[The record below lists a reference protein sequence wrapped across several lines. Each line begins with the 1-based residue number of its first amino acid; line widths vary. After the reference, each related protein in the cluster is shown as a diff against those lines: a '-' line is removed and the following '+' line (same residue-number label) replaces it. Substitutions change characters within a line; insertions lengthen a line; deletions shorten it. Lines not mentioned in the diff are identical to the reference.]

1 MLNVSLAHR
10 PHNGSTFTPAN
21 IGAFLSL
28 IFIASAIAIAPITWV
43 IVALGAMAGIILALI
58 YPWLAWLGLAFA
70 LPVASGL
77 RIGPA
82 LLTDFLF
89 AAAIVLCAAAWISQ
103 RRTLRAPRIP
113 LWPVALYVMVLYL
126 SALGALDLDEALTE
140 MVKWIEF
147 GLVLLVVPVAIPAQ
161 FVPWLVA
168 ALLAAAA
175 LQGVYGLYQFIY
187 RIGPDWFL
195 IQGRFMRASGVFGQP
210 NPYGGYLGLSLPV
223 AFSLSLWG
231 LSAMLKQRRLATAL
245 WTLFYSAATLCIGVG
260 VVASWSRGAWLGA
273 VGGIVVV
280 LAFFN
285 RRTAL
290 LLGLAILGLT
300 LTALLGALSPG
311 WIPPAISARLAA
323 IPAYLGF
330 VDVLTQEVNDDNF
343 AVIERVA
350 HWVAAVRMWE
360 LAPWLGVGPGN
371 YAAAYA
377 LVALPRWQN
386 ALGHAHNIYLNVLG
400 ETGLL
405 GFGTFLLLW
414 ASLVGWLLKQLRSF
428 SLEQSWSRALAVG
441 VLGVI
446 AHLAMHSFFDN
457 LFVQGMYLH
466 VALWLATV
474 AASAAVPLSLYP
486 SSMHPST

>member
-1 MLNVSLAHR
+1 LNATLAYKPNQR
-10 PHNGSTFTPAN
+10 STFMLLD
-21 IGAFLSL
+21 IGALLFLVAV
-28 IFIASAIAIAPITWV
+28 ASAIAVAPITWV
-43 IVALGAMAGIILALI
+43 IVAIGAVTGVVLALI

-77 RIGPA
+77 RFGPA

-89 AAAIVLCAAAWISQ
+89 AAAIALCLASWISQ
-103 RRTLRAPRIP
+103 RRTFHAPGV
-113 LWPVALYVMVLYL
+113 PVWSITLYLLVLYL
-126 SALGALDLDEALTE
+126 SSLGASDLDEALTE

-147 GLVLLVVPVAIPAQ
+147 ALLIVVVPLALPGRFA
-161 FVPWLVA
+161 PWLVA

-175 LQGVYGLYQFIY
+175 LQGIYGLYQFIF

-231 LSAMLKQRRLATAL
+231 LSELLERRRLSTLL
-245 WTLFYSAATLCIGVG
+245 WTLFYGTASLCIGVG
-260 VVASWSRGAWLGA
+260 LVASWSRGGWLGA
-273 VGGIVVV
+273 IAGVVVV

-290 LLGLAILGLT
+290 LLGLASLGIT
-300 LTALLGALSPG
+300 TTALLGAISPG
-311 WIPPAISARLAA
+311 WVPAAISARIVD

-330 VDVLTQEVNDDNF
+330 VDVLALEVNDDNF
-343 AVIERVA
+343 AIIERVA

-360 LAPWLGVGPGN
+360 SAPWLGIGPGN
-371 YAAAYA
+371 YAVAYP
-377 LVALPRWQN
+377 LVALPRWHD

-400 ETGLL
+400 ESGLFGL
-405 GFGTFLLLW
+405 GAFLLMW
-414 ASLVGWLLKQLRSF
+414 ATLVGWLLKQLRSF
-428 SLEQSWSRALAVG
+428 PLDQSWSRAVVVG
-441 VLGVI
+441 VLGVV
-446 AHLAMHSFFDN
+446 AHLAIHSIFDN

-466 VALWLATV
+466 IAFWLAAI
-474 AASAAVPLSLYP
+474 AACAAAPV
-486 SSMHPST
+486 STNQTTT